1 MHKKHVIINI
11 GRQYGSGG
19 REIGEKLA
27 HRLGLGYYDKQLV
40 YLAAEKTGLDPDLF
54 KRQNEE
60 VKSGIGYVLAHLTQ
74 IAAESMP
81 LSDRLFIATSQ
92 TIQSIAQHE
101 SCVIVGRCASYVLQ
115 DLHKDHVIIDCF
127 VRNSDE
133 EQRISRVMERNN
145 LSREEALKKIQTT
158 SKGRKQYYERYTDKR
173 WCALEDY
180 DLTLNTARCSIDDA
194 VELIATYVEQV
205 LADQGLSLD
214 EVR

>member
-27 HRLGLGYYDKQLV
+27 QRLNLGYYDKQLV
-40 YLAAEKTGLDPDLF
+40 YLAAEKSGLDPDLF

-60 VKSGIGYVLAHLTQ
+60 VKSGIGYVLSHLTQ
-74 IAAESMP
+74 IASESMP

-92 TIQSIAQHE
+92 TIQSIAQKE

-115 DLHKDHVIIDCF
+115 GMRGDHVIIDCF
-127 VRNSDE
+127 IRNSDE

-194 VELIATYVEQV
+194 VELIAIYVEQV
-205 LADQGLSLD
+205 LADQCLTLD